1 MLARGVNDQWIA
13 AADGLNLCCRIWSP
27 TAPGPWP
34 VLLMRQPYG
43 RAIASTVTYA
53 HPQWYARHGFAVV
66 VQDVRGR
73 GDSAGEFRGFSQEAA
88 DGSSTLA
95 WLRAQSW
102 CNGRVGTYGFSYQGL
117 TQLLLAD
124 EQQLPDALAPA
135 MAGLDERRH
144 WASEGGC
151 HWWALGLGWG
161 LQLAAQACQRRGDE
175 QGWWE
180 IRRSLETGAFVHDG
194 EALLQRLDP
203 EGMAARWLQQDPA
216 QAEGWRRH
224 EPPAAIW
231 RKPMLLIGGWHDP
244 HLLGV
249 LDLWQRARAAG
260 GEPWLRLGAW
270 SHLQWKGGLDQLH
283 LAFFRQHLINEPAA
297 ASASPLPLPLDPAIT
312 TALQEIGTE
321 QWQTI
326 EPSACSDQRWVLSS
340 TGLAALDPNE
350 GRLMPVNGS
359 PISHASSSITIVHDP
374 WRPLPGR
381 GGHLGLDAGVV
392 PRTDLDQRTD
402 VACFNSA
409 VLDQPMT
416 LLGRPV
422 LELEAM
428 ADQPGFDLCAAL
440 SVVQSDGQV
449 RQCSTG
455 VARWLG
461 HSCQTMARR
470 LVQLQPLLITLQP
483 GERLRLSLGLAAWPQ
498 IAVNPGDGTRPRGA
512 AGPRHRVISVELEL
526 RAASLSIQSMIG
538 AN

>member
-1 MLARGVNDQWIA
+1 
-13 AADGLNLCCRIWSP
+13 
-27 TAPGPWP
+27 
-34 VLLMRQPYG
+34 MRQPYG

-53 HPQWYARHGFAVV
+53 HPEWYARHGFAVV

-73 GDSAGEFRGFSQEAA
+73 GDSDGEFRGFRQEAA

-102 CNGRVGTYGFSYQGL
+102 CNGRVGSYGFSYQGL

-161 LQLAAQACQRRGDE
+161 LQLAAQACERRGDQ

-180 IRRSLETGAFVHDG
+180 IRRSLESGDFLRDG
-194 EALLQRLDP
+194 QAQLEQLDP
-203 EGMAARWLQQDPA
+203 EGMAATWLQLDPA
-216 QAEGWRRH
+216 RPEGWRRH

-249 LDLWQRARAAG
+249 LDLWERARAAG
-260 GEPWLRLGAW
+260 GKPWLRLGAW
-270 SHLQWKGGLDQLH
+270 SHLRWKGGLDRLQ
-283 LAFFRQHLINEPAA
+283 LAFFQRHLIEERQ
-297 ASASPLPLPLDPAIT
+297 ASAASPLPLPQDPEVTA
-312 TALQEIGTE
+312 ALQDIANE
-321 QWQTI
+321 QWQPV
-326 EPSACSDQRWVLSS
+326 EPTACSDQRWGLSS
-340 TGLAALDPNE
+340 GGLAAVDATEGQLIPGDANAISRAG
-350 GRLMPVNGS
+350 GRL
-359 PISHASSSITIVHDP
+359 TIVHDP
-374 WRPLPGR
+374 WRPLAGR
-381 GGHLGLDAGVV
+381 GGHLGLDAGAVL
-392 PRTDLDQRTD
+392 RTDLDQRTD
-402 VACFNSA
+402 VACFTSA
-409 VLDQPMT
+409 VLDQPMV

-461 HSCQTMARR
+461 GSCQTMANRT
-470 LVQLQPLLITLQP
+470 VQLQPLLLTLQP
-483 GERLRLSLGLAAWPQ
+483 GECLRLSLGLAAWPQ
-498 IAVNPGDGTRPRGA
+498 IAVNPGDGTQPRGP
-512 AGPRHRVISVELEL
+512 AGPQHRVITVELEL
-526 RAASLSIQSMIG
+526 RAASLSIQPMVG